1 MVSDKLP
8 KELESKRWMVQYLQ
22 KVVSKPDMSQ
32 AELRELEDTI
42 RENNIEINQLTEK
55 RMMRNDPMDDKLSLQ
70 AAGENSQARDL
81 EGDEVIR
88 GDEFKRFVGNLCSK
102 GAVFKKKR
110 QEIRSEYGVLQRT
123 EEILKQRSANSNCDP
138 WRHRSGSLGTVT
150 LRRNWRGCRPS
161 RVN

>member
-1 MVSDKLP
+1 MKRLEEEIKFNSYMVSDKLP

-88 GDEFKRFVGNLCSK
+88 GDEGQSLYRWGVMYGHCPAKRLLPPYIQSTG
-102 GAVFKKKR
+102 G
-110 QEIRSEYGVLQRT
+110 
-123 EEILKQRSANSNCDP
+123 
-138 WRHRSGSLGTVT
+138 W
-150 LRRNWRGCRPS
+150 
-161 RVN
+161 